1 MLPDA
6 LPGGRPRTTSLRQVM
21 NAILYVLRSS
31 GAWRLLPHDQ
41 FQSWE
46 TVYGYFRKWTRE
58 GLWQRIHDTLRADV
72 RRIKRGDTNI
82 QRLSGVNYPGRI
94 DDNYPGRF

>member
-1 MLPDA
+1 LLPDA
-6 LPGGRPRTTSLRQVM
+6 RSGGRPRTTSLRQVM

-31 GAWRLLPHDQ
+31 GAWRLLPRDQ
-41 FQSWE
+41 FPPWE

-72 RRIKRGDTNI
+72 
-82 QRLSGVNYPGRI
+82 
-94 DDNYPGRF
+94 

>member
-1 MLPDA
+1 
-6 LPGGRPRTTSLRQVM
+6 M

-31 GAWRLLPHDQ
+31 GAWQLLPRDQ
-41 FQSWE
+41 FPPWE

-72 RRIKRGDTNI
+72 RRKAGRHKHPTAASLDSQSVKTTALAGEKGYDAGKKI
-82 QRLSGVNYPGRI
+82 QGVGA
-94 DDNYPGRF
+94 D